1 MCKFVR
7 RLFIA
12 IGVMAVLIVIIAFYL
27 RSLNIIPVVMSKRLV
42 ASSMIAEPLSIIGY
56 AVCEIHIEGVI

>member
-12 IGVMAVLIVIIAFYL
+12 IGVMAVLIFIITLYL
-27 RSLNIIPVVMSKRLV
+27 RGFELITNIQFKKLNLAYFMTEFSAFV
-42 ASSMIAEPLSIIGY
+42 GY
-56 AVCEIHIEGVI
+56 LVCELHV